1 MQSPLDFVLIKP
13 FINNNSNNYKKLM
26 FKKKY
31 KGLIFEK
38 KHISKSK
45 LNILQKRYENIYFP
59 TDLR

>member
-1 MQSPLDFVLIKP
+1 
-13 FINNNSNNYKKLM
+13 M

-59 TDLR
+59 TDLC

>member
-1 MQSPLDFVLIKP
+1 
-13 FINNNSNNYKKLM
+13 M

-38 KHISKSK
+38 KHILKSK

-59 TDLR
+59 SDLR